1 MTASLSG
8 RTGSTSGSCTG
19 SSRSPLSFF
28 AIGGESTTG
37 SGAGPERD
45 PAKRASVHFDRHR
58 AVRGRQPHP
67 RRAGP
72 VLEAPAAVVPA
83 PAPLAAVR
91 AAPRPVSR
99 GFDQHRRLEGAGD
112 RQAERAVDRPGLETL
127 AAPLL

>member
-37 SGAGPERD
+37 SGGGPERG
-45 PAKRASVHFDRHR
+45 PAERASVHFDRHR
-58 AVRGRQPHP
+58 TVRGRQPHAW
-67 RRAGP
+67 RAGP

-91 AAPRPVSR
+91 AAPWPASL
-99 GFDQHRRLEGAGD
+99 GFDQHRRLEGAID
-112 RQAERAVDRPGLETL
+112 RQAQRDVDRLGLQT
-127 AAPLL
+127 